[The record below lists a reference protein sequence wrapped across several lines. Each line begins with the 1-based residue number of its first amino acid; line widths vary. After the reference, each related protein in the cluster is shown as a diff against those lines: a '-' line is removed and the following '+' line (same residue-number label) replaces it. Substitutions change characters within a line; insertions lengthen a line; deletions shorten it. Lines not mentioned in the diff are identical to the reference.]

1 MVQSHYPLFPLPTI
15 LVPHGK
21 MSLQIFEQRY
31 LNLIKQCLR
40 ESTTFGLI
48 QLQKGSE
55 LMRDGRRSP
64 PIVASRGT
72 VAAIVD
78 WDQLSNGLLGVTI
91 QGQQTF
97 LANALSVA
105 ADGLVV
111 CEAEFEPV
119 LESVPM
125 QSVWDG
131 LAEVLAS
138 LETHPHVESLQ
149 LQVDYQDAWQVGY
162 HLLQLLPLEESLK
175 LELLSPTSIEHLMS
189 TLDQVLTELSG
200 D

>member
-1 MVQSHYPLFPLPTI
+1 M
-15 LVPHGK
+15 
-21 MSLQIFEQRY
+21 RY
-31 LNLIKQCLR
+31 
-40 ESTTFGLI
+40 
-48 QLQKGSE
+48 
-55 LMRDGRRSP
+55 GRRSP
-64 PIVASRGT
+64 PIVAPRGT

-105 ADGLVV
+105 EDGLVV

-149 LQVDYQDAWQVGY
+149 LQVDYQDAWQVGF

>member
-138 LETHPHVESLQ
+138 LETNPHVESLQ

-175 LELLSPTSIEHLMS
+175 LELLSPTSIEHLM
-189 TLDQVLTELSG
+189 
-200 D
+200 

>member
-1 MVQSHYPLFPLPTI
+1 M
-15 LVPHGK
+15 
-21 MSLQIFEQRY
+21 
-31 LNLIKQCLR
+31 
-40 ESTTFGLI
+40 
-48 QLQKGSE
+48 
-55 LMRDGRRSP
+55 
-64 PIVASRGT
+64 
-72 VAAIVD
+72 
-78 WDQLSNGLLGVTI
+78 
-91 QGQQTF
+91 
-97 LANALSVA
+97 
-105 ADGLVV
+105 V

>member
-1 MVQSHYPLFPLPTI
+1 
-15 LVPHGK
+15 
-21 MSLQIFEQRY
+21 
-31 LNLIKQCLR
+31 
-40 ESTTFGLI
+40 
-48 QLQKGSE
+48 
-55 LMRDGRRSP
+55 MRDGRRSP

-105 ADGLVV
+105 EDGLVV